1 MKEEGRSLAKDT
13 ALRAPG
19 LTGEEEPGTMDDRE
33 TKRIEALTAS
43 DWGSPV
49 HVHALVLMVLTA
61 AGIYFCYLLAA
72 PFFPALAWALALAV
86 LFAPV
91 HRWLEAKVRH
101 PNLAAA
107 LCVLVVVLVVVAPAM
122 FMAERIASEVASGA
136 ETVAA
141 AVESGDWRHSF
152 DGHPRLAPVVRWIER
167 QLDLPETV
175 RAATSWLTSA
185 AGAFVRG
192 SIVHL
197 VGLVLTF
204 YMLFYFLRD
213 RGVALASLRSLSPL
227 SKEDMNRLFSDVF
240 DTVHATVYGTFA
252 VAAVQGALGGLM
264 FWWLDLPEPLLW
276 GIVMGLLAVV
286 PVLGA
291 FVIWVPAAIFLVLEG
306 SGGKALL
313 LTLWGAVVVG
323 GIDNLL
329 YPMLVGSR
337 LKMHSLTAFVSIVG
351 GLIVLGPSGLIL
363 GPVLFT
369 VTRVLLEVWSRRS
382 AIDSV

>member
-1 MKEEGRSLAKDT
+1 MKKAARSPTKDKP
-13 ALRAPG
+13 LHAPG
-19 LTGEEEPGTMDDRE
+19 PSCEEERNTMDDRE
-33 TKRIEALTAS
+33 TKRVAALTAS

-49 HVHALVLMVLTA
+49 HVHALVLMVLTG

-91 HRWLEAKVRH
+91 HRWIESRVKR

-107 LCVLVVVLVVVAPAM
+107 LCVAVVVLLVVVPAM
-122 FMAERIASEVASGA
+122 FMAQRVASEVVSGA
-136 ETVAA
+136 ETVSALVA
-141 AVESGDWRHSF
+141 SGDWRHAL
-152 DGHPRLAPVVRWIER
+152 DNHPRLAPAGRWIEQ
-167 QLDLPETV
+167 QLDLPDTV
-175 RAATSWLTSA
+175 QAATTWLAGA
-185 AGAFVRG
+185 ASAFVRG
-192 SIVHL
+192 SILHL

-213 RGVALASLRSLSPL
+213 RGLALDSLRSLSPL
-227 SKEDMNRLFSDVF
+227 SRTDMNRLFSEVF

-264 FWWLDLPEPLLW
+264 FWWLGLPEPLLW
-276 GIVMGLLAVV
+276 GVVMGLLAVV

-291 FVIWVPAAIFLVLEG
+291 FVIWIPAAIFLALVG

-313 LTLWGAVVVG
+313 LAFWGAVVVG

-369 VTRVLLEVWSRRS
+369 VTRVLLEVWGRRN
-382 AIDSV
+382 AVDGA